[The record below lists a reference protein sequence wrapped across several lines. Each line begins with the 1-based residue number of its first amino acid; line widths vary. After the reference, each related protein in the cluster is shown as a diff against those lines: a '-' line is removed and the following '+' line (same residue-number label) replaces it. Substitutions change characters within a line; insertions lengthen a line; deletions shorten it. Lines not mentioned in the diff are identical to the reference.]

1 MVERQ
6 LGFNNM
12 HYIHLKLFSL
22 VLLLLFVGEVVLSA
36 SEDLIQ
42 STTTSECSLYL
53 AESTIPNAG
62 MGVFTTIALGK
73 GDKVASDI
81 GIPIIDLEWHN
92 GGGDTGKDFHWMI
105 NHYQWEAFTY
115 AAASQ

>member
-1 MVERQ
+1 MQ
-6 LGFNNM
+6 IT
-12 HYIHLKLFSL
+12 YIQPL
-22 VLLLLFVGEVVLSA
+22 E
-36 SEDLIQ
+36 
-42 STTTSECSLYL
+42 
-53 AESTIPNAG
+53 
-62 MGVFTTIALGK
+62 K

-92 GGGDTGKDFHWMI
+92 GGDNDSAGKDFHWMI